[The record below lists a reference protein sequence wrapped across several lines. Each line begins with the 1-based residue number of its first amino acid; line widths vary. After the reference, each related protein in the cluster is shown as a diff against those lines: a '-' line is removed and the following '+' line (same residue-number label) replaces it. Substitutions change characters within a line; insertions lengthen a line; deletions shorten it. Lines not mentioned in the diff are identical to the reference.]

1 MLEKKTLS
9 LLHDAL
15 ETMERGYARLPA
27 YSPPSIDEAG
37 IARVL
42 NDVAL
47 RLRDDYPFFH
57 PLYAGHMQQPPHP
70 VARLAYALALWINP
84 NNHSAAGGQ
93 VAIEMEREAVAGI
106 ARMIGWTRF
115 AGHLCGGGTLAN
127 AEALWVAAERV
138 PHALIVACE
147 QSHYAHERMSRV
159 LGLPFES
166 IPCDAAGRFDT
177 HALAAR
183 LARGSVGTVVATLG
197 TTASGAVDPL
207 SELLTLRDR
216 YGFRLHVDAA
226 YGGYFVLAHDLSTD
240 TRQAFDLISAVDSI
254 VIDPHKHGLQP
265 YGCSAVLFRDPA
277 DASLLDHPFACAD
290 FDRASSALES
300 GFECSR
306 PGAAAVALWATM
318 QLLPLVQDGEF
329 AAMLRASRAAA
340 VALYERLRH
349 DQRFA
354 VGRCPD
360 LDIVAWAVIGPSATE
375 TSEYARHALAE
386 CASRDLHLS
395 LAQLPRRCLVIRG
408 TSISGND
415 SAVTCLRACLV
426 KAEHADWVDRIFD
439 IISDATDAV
448 LGKRASMAASA
459 RAAWES
465 RGRAAGPEARAS
477 AHLD

>member
-27 YSPPSIDEAG
+27 HAPRCVDDAG

-84 NNHSAAGGQ
+84 NNHSAAGGR
-93 VAIEMEREAVAGI
+93 VGIDMEREAVAGI
-106 ARMIGWTRF
+106 ARMIGWNRF

-127 AEALWVAAERV
+127 AEALWVAAQRV
-138 PHALIVACE
+138 AHAPIVACE

-166 IPCDAAGRFDT
+166 IPCDAAARIDT
-177 HALAAR
+177 HALDAR
-183 LARGSVGTVVATLG
+183 LARGGVGTVIATLG
-197 TTASGAVDPL
+197 TTASGAVDRLP
-207 SELLTLRDR
+207 ELLALRDR

-226 YGGYFVLAHDLSTD
+226 YGGYFALARDLSTD
-240 TRQAFDLISAVDSI
+240 TRQAFDAISAADSI

-277 DASLLDHPFACAD
+277 DASLLGHPFACAD
-290 FDRASSALES
+290 FDRASSAPES

-318 QLLPLVQDGEF
+318 ELLPLVRDGEF

-340 VALYERLRH
+340 LALYERLRH

-354 VGRCPD
+354 VASCPD
-360 LDIVAWAVIGPSATE
+360 LDIVAWAVIGPSASE
-375 TSEYARHALAE
+375 TSEYARRVLAE
-386 CASRDLHLS
+386 CARRHLHLS

-408 TSISGND
+408 TSIGGD
-415 SAVTCLRACLV
+415 DTGVTCLRACLV
-426 KAEHADWVDRIFD
+426 KADHADWVDRIFD

-448 LGKRASMAASA
+448 VGARASMAASA
-459 RAAWES
+459 GAVQAS
-465 RGRAAGPEARAS
+465 GGRAAGQEARAS
-477 AHLD
+477 AHPD